1 MDISLIGANAGSVW
15 NALHENGEL
24 DLTKLKK
31 ETKLSEIEILAAIGW
46 LAREGKVKSQK
57 KQRKDVKPLN
67 FSLWQINK
75 NVVSHILTHPIFIF
89 S

>member
-1 MDISLIGANAGSVW
+1 MLSSQIA
-15 NALHENGEL
+15 
-24 DLTKLKK
+24 
-31 ETKLSEIEILAAIGW
+31 ETEILAAIGW

-75 NVVSHILTHPIFIF
+75 NGVSHI
-89 S
+89 

>member
-1 MDISLIGANAGSVW
+1 MLSSQIA
-15 NALHENGEL
+15 
-24 DLTKLKK
+24 
-31 ETKLSEIEILAAIGW
+31 ETEILAAIGW

-75 NVVSHILTHPIFIF
+75 NGVSHILTYPIFIF

>member
-1 MDISLIGANAGSVW
+1 MLSSQIA
-15 NALHENGEL
+15 
-24 DLTKLKK
+24 
-31 ETKLSEIEILAAIGW
+31 ETEILAAIGW

-75 NVVSHILTHPIFIF
+75 NGVSHILTHPIFINILDSVKETDLHLIHF
-89 S
+89 EERHK

>member
-1 MDISLIGANAGSVW
+1 MLSSQIA
-15 NALHENGEL
+15 
-24 DLTKLKK
+24 
-31 ETKLSEIEILAAIGW
+31 ETEILAAIGW

-75 NVVSHILTHPIFIF
+75 NGVSHILTHPIFIF
-89 S
+89 LNILDSVKETDLHLIHFEERHK

>member
-1 MDISLIGANAGSVW
+1 MLSSQIA
-15 NALHENGEL
+15 
-24 DLTKLKK
+24 
-31 ETKLSEIEILAAIGW
+31 ETEILAAIGW

-75 NVVSHILTHPIFIF
+75 NGVSNILTHPIFIF

>member
-1 MDISLIGANAGSVW
+1 MLSSKIA
-15 NALHENGEL
+15 
-24 DLTKLKK
+24 
-31 ETKLSEIEILAAIGW
+31 ETEILAAIGW